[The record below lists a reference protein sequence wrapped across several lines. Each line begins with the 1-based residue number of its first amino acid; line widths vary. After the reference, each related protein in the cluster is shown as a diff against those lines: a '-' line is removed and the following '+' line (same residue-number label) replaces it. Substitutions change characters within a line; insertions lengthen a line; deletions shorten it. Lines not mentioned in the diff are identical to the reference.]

1 MSNNRFVGIDVSRA
15 SLDGF
20 VRPSGETWTAPNTP
34 EGHALLATK
43 LAELEPTLVV
53 LEATGGVQRPV
64 VRALGQAGVPV
75 AVVNPR
81 QVRDFAR
88 AVGRLAKTDILDAEI
103 LAWFGEAVRPD
114 PQPTPDETMQHLADL
129 VSRRRQLVEMA
140 AAEKNRL
147 GTATPEIR
155 PGIERHLRWLE
166 GEIEK
171 LDQEIAQLER
181 ADPRWRER
189 EALLRSVPG
198 VGPVLSATLLGCL
211 PELGE
216 LNRKKIAALVGV
228 APFSRDSGARS
239 GKRSVWGG
247 RGNVRAVLYMGA
259 LTAVRCNPVLRAFY
273 HRLLATGKPTK
284 VALVA
289 CMRKLLV
296 ILNAMVKNN
305 TPWNPELAVA

>member
-1 MSNNRFVGIDVSRA
+1 VAR
-15 SLDGF
+15 
-20 VRPSGETWTAPNTP
+20 
-34 EGHALLATK
+34 K
-43 LAELEPTLVV
+43 LAELDPLLVV

-64 VRALGQAGVPV
+64 VRVLGQAGVPV

-103 LAWFGEAVRPD
+103 LAWFGEAVNPN
-114 PQPTPDETMQHLADL
+114 PQPVPDETVQHLADL
-129 VSRRRQLVEMA
+129 VSRRRQLVGIA
-140 AAEKNRL
+140 AGEKNRA
-147 GTATPEIR
+147 GTATREIR
-155 PGIERHLRWLE
+155 SAIEHHLRWLE

-171 LDQEIAQLER
+171 LDHQISQLQR
-181 ADPRWRER
+181 KDPRWRER
-189 EALLRSVPG
+189 EALLRSAPG

-211 PELGE
+211 PELGQ
-216 LNRKKIAALVGV
+216 LDRKEIAALVGV
-228 APFSRDSGARS
+228 APFNRDSGTWS

-247 RGNVRAVLYMGA
+247 RGNVRAVLYMGT

-273 HRLLATGKPTK
+273 HRLLAAGKPTK

-289 CMRKLLV
+289 CMRKFLV

-305 TPWNPELAVA
+305 TPWNPELAAA